1 MTHDASAVAVVG
13 YSVLYRTAKQQKRK
27 DEGKGKGG
35 GSCCG
40 DVVDILARFASHCR
54 GRSQEK
60 SGPGYD
66 DYADSSEAKRSV
78 RVESCVRKHRSPIFD
93 RSVEW

>member
-1 MTHDASAVAVVG
+1 MTLLPSPSLDILFFIVRPGDVQQ
-13 YSVLYRTAKQQKRK
+13 RTAKQQKRN

-54 GRSQEK
+54 GRSQERERERD
-60 SGPGYD
+60 PGYD
-66 DYADSSEAKRSV
+66 DYADSTVVKRA
-78 RVESCVRKHRSPIFD
+78 P
-93 RSVEW
+93 